1 MTSGLVDE
9 TTLGERLFLRGKV
22 FASDCETPLQGA
34 RLDIWHADHEGA
46 YDDVGYNFR
55 AAAIVEDDGSYQF
68 DTILPGRY
76 LNGSTYRPSHIHVRV
91 RWDDDSGSN
100 DFISQLYF
108 EGDPFLESDPWA
120 EESRTLALEG
130 SEDDGW
136 SASFDFVV

>member
-1 MTSGLVDE
+1 MML
-9 TTLGERLFLRGKV
+9 
-22 FASDCETPLQGA
+22 
-34 RLDIWHADHEGA
+34 
-46 YDDVGYNFR
+46 GYNFR

-120 EESRTLALEG
+120 EESRTLALREVRMMAG
-130 SEDDGW
+130 RRPSTSLFNGKVFR
-136 SASFDFVV
+136 S